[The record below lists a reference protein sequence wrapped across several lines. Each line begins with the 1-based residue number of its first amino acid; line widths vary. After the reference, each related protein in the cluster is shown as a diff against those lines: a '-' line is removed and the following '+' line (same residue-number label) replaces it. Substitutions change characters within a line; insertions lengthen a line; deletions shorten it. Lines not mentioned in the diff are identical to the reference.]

1 MNNYLLNDKEIEY
14 TPEKEACMIEAAG
27 DTWRSSSACGTSRTP
42 PQFLRQLS
50 HGETTNSVLAFIPA
64 TFASNL
70 DALEAFRNNGAGE
83 IHPLLLREEE
93 LGWIFIGYQDY

>member
-1 MNNYLLNDKEIEY
+1 MAPGEVRPHVGLQGR
-14 TPEKEACMIEAAG
+14 PAV
-27 DTWRSSSACGTSRTP
+27 P
-42 PQFLRQLS
+42 PRQLS

-70 DALEAFRNNGAGE
+70 DALEAFRNGAGE